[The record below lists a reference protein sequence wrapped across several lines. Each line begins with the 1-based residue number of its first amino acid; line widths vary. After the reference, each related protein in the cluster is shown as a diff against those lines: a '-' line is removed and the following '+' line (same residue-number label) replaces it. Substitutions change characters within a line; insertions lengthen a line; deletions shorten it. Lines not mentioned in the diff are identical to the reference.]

1 MSVVD
6 RRTGKERRE
15 SERHQVAID
24 VDWESPAGR
33 KTGTINDVSATG
45 CFVLSSAAV
54 EDGDNIKIYIPMK
67 DGVTVQFWGK
77 VVNHVFEIGFGVR
90 FLGLTDVQREYLK
103 KYLDVLK
110 QD

>member
-24 VDWESPAGR
+24 VEWESLAGR
-33 KTGTINDVSATG
+33 QSGTINDLSSTG

-54 EDGDNIKIYIPMK
+54 EDGDNIKIYIPMN

-90 FLGLTDVQREYLK
+90 FLGLTDIQKDYLQ

-110 QD
+110 GD

>member
-24 VDWESPAGR
+24 VDWESLDGR
-33 KTGTINDVSATG
+33 KTGTINDLSATG

-67 DGVTVQFWGK
+67 DGVTVQYWAK
-77 VVNHVFEIGFGVR
+77 IVNHVFEIGFGLR
-90 FLGLTDVQREYLK
+90 FLGLTDIQKDYLQ
-103 KYLDVLK
+103 KYIEFLR
-110 QD
+110 QS